1 MILVRLSVI
10 VLSSSRLS
18 PKAFCEFEGTG
29 DGVVEDA
36 IVLARLTGESD
47 GEDTG
52 LNAKLEDATAV
63 RSRGREG
70 TFRALISSGRASGDA
85 AKFWPGVVVW

>member
-10 VLSSSRLS
+10 VLSSSCLS
-18 PKAFCEFEGTG
+18 PKTFCELEGVC
-29 DGVVEDA
+29 DRVVKNA
-36 IVLARLTGESD
+36 IVFARLTGESD

-63 RSRGREG
+63 RARWREG
-70 TFRALISSGRASGDA
+70 TFRALISSGRASGDT